1 MILEVLADARELVDH
16 ADAVLLQFVRR
27 ADAGKQQELRRT
39 ESAPAEDHLA
49 ARFRGLIAPLP
60 VIAHTR
66 RALAVEDNPGCRRA
80 GDDGQIRPVHHRM
93 QIGGRGRATFAIL
106 VAAPELGDL
115 IKAGAFLFRS
125 VEIIV
130 ATDLV
135 FRASIDEGVGDRPRA
150 ALVGDAQRPVAAV
163 QIIGAALIAFGALEL
178 GKNMVPRPAVAAKG
192 GPIVVIGAVTAD
204 VDHSVDRTRAT
215 ECLAPRLIAAAAVEA
230 WLWHRFEGPVV
241 DLRLS
246 RKHRR
251 HADRCSDENT
261 LAFATSL
268 DQADGDPG
276 VLRKTSCER

>member
-1 MILEVLADARELVDH
+1 MILQVLADAWELVNY
-16 ADAVLLQFVRR
+16 ADAMLLQFFHG
-27 ADAGKQQELRRT
+27 ADAGKQQELRRA
-39 ESAPAEDHLA
+39 ESASAKHYFA
-49 ARFRGLIAPLP
+49 ARFRGFIAPLP

-66 RALAVEDNPGCRRA
+66 RALAVEGDPGCLRV
-80 GDDGQIRPVHHRM
+80 GDNGQIRPVHHRM

-106 VAAPELGDL
+106 VAAPELGNL

-135 FRASIDEGVGDRPRA
+135 FRASVDEGVADRPRA

-163 QIIGAALIAFGALEL
+163 QIIGAALIAFGALEI
-178 GKNMVPRPAVAAKG
+178 GQNIVPRPAVAAKG
-192 GPIVVIGAVTAD
+192 GPIVVIVAVAPD

-215 ECLAPRLIAAAAVEA
+215 ECLAARLIAAAAVEP